1 MIISSNSPK
10 VNFIPSITR
19 IITALAGFQL
29 TRALLYWILTKFHF
43 PTGGDITN
51 VVSLALTGL
60 LIWIVFKPVKTVIG
74 LYGFPKSG
82 GKFAYYG
89 FGLLLV
95 ILAGMNLYRDPS
107 QLMPTIASC
116 VVFPLFEEPIFRVWI
131 WSRVAAALPAR
142 ANELLTLIVSTVLF
156 ALWHLGYWD
165 VVAVHVRSSTS
176 SASLTHIMLMKM
188 VVASII
194 GLLAGFLRWKTGKIY
209 ASILFH
215 AFWNLFGR

>member
-10 VNFIPSITR
+10 ENFIPSITR
-19 IITALAGFQL
+19 IITVLASFQL
-29 TRALLYWILTKFHF
+29 TRALLYWILTKFHL
-43 PTGGDITN
+43 PAGGDITN

-74 LYGFPKSG
+74 LFGFPKSR

-107 QLMPTIASC
+107 QLMPTMASC

>member
-10 VNFIPSITR
+10 ENFIPSITR
-19 IITALAGFQL
+19 IITVLASFQL
-29 TRALLYWILTKFHF
+29 TRALLYWILTKFHL
-43 PTGGDITN
+43 PAGGDITN

-74 LYGFPKSG
+74 LLRFPKSG
-82 GKFAYYG
+82 ASSRIMVW
-89 FGLLLV
+89 LLLV

-116 VVFPLFEEPIFRVWI
+116 VVFPLFEEPIFRGWI
-131 WSRVAAALPAR
+131 WSRMAAALPAR

-165 VVAVHVRSSTS
+165 VVAIHVRSSTS
-176 SASLTHIMLMKM
+176 FASLTHIMLMKM